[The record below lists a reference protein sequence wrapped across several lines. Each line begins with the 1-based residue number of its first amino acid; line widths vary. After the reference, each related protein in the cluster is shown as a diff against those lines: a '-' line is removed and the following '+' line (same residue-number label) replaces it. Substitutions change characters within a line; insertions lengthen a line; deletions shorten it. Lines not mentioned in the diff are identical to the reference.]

1 LSTVHDRVIAALEG
15 REPDRVPILDLVSE
29 YGAVYEILGKKRLP
43 MAWFF
48 ENPHT
53 SRFIDYAHPFLNR
66 MRVMENE
73 IERFTHDRTAA
84 SVKLGSD
91 AAWVIYAPVWRLRGA
106 KEADDYIGRRWDL
119 VPDGHGNMSTP
130 MYKGGLIGS
139 PADWDAW
146 DKRDLLRLPERANRY
161 MKQLAR
167 DFSSDLFIFT
177 SVFSGIF
184 ENTWQP
190 LGFERFAVAA
200 RREKEFVRRL
210 IRFYTDLCCVFIEA
224 VADAGI
230 PGYCY
235 GDDMAYR
242 SGPMFSPRTFEEL
255 FGDSLRRVTETAHA
269 QGMKIIVHSCGNTYK
284 LLDWFADCGFD
295 GVHPLEPT
303 AGMELAEVKEMVG
316 ERMALVGNIDVS
328 HILVDGSRE
337 EVSGAVRQA
346 IHDAGGGG
354 GYILAPNHSHGT
366 VSVERL
372 RWMMEA
378 AHQYGKYPLDDAG
391 PSADA

>member
-1 LSTVHDRVIAALEG
+1 MSIVHDRVIAALER
-15 REPDRVPILDLVSE
+15 REPDQVPTMDLVSE
-29 YGAVYEILGKKRLP
+29 YSAVYEILGKKRVP

-48 ENPHT
+48 ENPYS
-53 SRFIDYAHPFLNR
+53 SRAIDRLSPLLNR
-66 MRVMENE
+66 LRVMEKE
-73 IERFTHDRTAA
+73 IERFTYDRTAA

-91 AAWVIYAPVWRLRGA
+91 AAWVIYAPMWRLRGA
-106 KEADDYIGRRWDL
+106 KEADDYFGRRWDL
-119 VPDGHGNMSTP
+119 VTDGYGNLSTP
-130 MYKGGLIGS
+130 MYSGGLIGS

-146 DKRDLLRLPERANRY
+146 DKKPMLRLPERANRS
-161 MKQLAR
+161 MRRLAR
-167 DFSSDLFIFT
+167 DFGNDLFIFT
-177 SVFSGIF
+177 AVGSGIF
-184 ENTWQP
+184 ENSWQP

-200 RREKEFVRRL
+200 RKEKDFVRRL
-210 IRFYTDLCCVFIEA
+210 IRFYTDLCCLFIEA

-255 FGDSLRRVTETAHA
+255 FGEALCRVTETAHA
-269 QGMKIIVHSCGNTYK
+269 QGMKIIIHSCGNTYK

-303 AGMELAEVKEMVG
+303 AGMELAQVKKMIG
-316 ERMALVGNIDVS
+316 GRMCPVGNIDVS

-337 EVSGAVRQA
+337 EVFEAVKQA
-346 IHDAGGGG
+346 IRDAGAGG
-354 GYILAPNHSHGT
+354 GYILAPNHSHLT

-372 RWMMEA
+372 RWMLEA
-378 AHQYGKYPLDDAG
+378 AHQYGRYPLAV
-391 PSADA
+391 

>member
-1 LSTVHDRVIAALEG
+1 MSSVHDRVISALEG
-15 REPDRVPILDLVSE
+15 REPDRVPTLDLVSE
-29 YGAVYEILGKKRLP
+29 YSAVYEILGKKRLP
-43 MAWFF
+43 MDWLFT
-48 ENPHT
+48 NPYT
-53 SRFIDYAHPFLNR
+53 SRFIDRAYPFLNK

-73 IERFTHDRTAA
+73 IERFTYDRTAA

-91 AAWVIYAPVWRLRGA
+91 AAWVIYAPMWRLRGS
-106 KEADDYIGRRWDL
+106 KQSEDYSGRLWDL

-130 MYKGGLIGS
+130 MYIGGLIGS

-146 DKRDLLRLPERANRY
+146 DKRDLLRLPERANRF
-161 MKQLAR
+161 MKRLVR
-167 DFSSDLFIFT
+167 DFGEDLFIF
-177 SVFSGIF
+177 SAVSAGIF

-200 RREKEFVRRL
+200 RKEKDFVRRL
-210 IRFYTDLCCVFIEA
+210 IRFNTDLCCLFIEA
-224 VADAGI
+224 LADAGI

-255 FGDSLRRVTETAHA
+255 FGDSLRRVVETAHT
-269 QGMKIIVHSCGNTYK
+269 QGMKIIIHSCGNTYK

-303 AGMELAEVKEMVG
+303 AGMELARVKEMIG

-328 HILVDGSRE
+328 HVLVDGSSE
-337 EVSGAVRQA
+337 EVSDAVRQA

-372 RWMMEA
+372 RWMLEA
-378 AHQYGKYPLDDAG
+378 AHEYGSYPLEV
-391 PSADA
+391 

>member
-1 LSTVHDRVIAALEG
+1 LSIVHDRVIAALEG
-15 REPDRVPILDLVSE
+15 REPDRVPTLDLVSE
-29 YGAVYEILGKKRLP
+29 YAAVYEILGKKRLP

-53 SRFIDYAHPFLNR
+53 SRFIDHTYPLLNR
-66 MRVMENE
+66 LRVMENE
-73 IERFTHDRTAA
+73 IERFTYDRTAA

-106 KEADDYIGRRWDL
+106 KVADDYVGRLWDL
-119 VPDGHGNMSTP
+119 VPDGHGNLSTP
-130 MYKGGLIGS
+130 MYSGGLIGS
-139 PADWDAW
+139 PTDWEAW

-161 MKQLAR
+161 LKRLAR
-167 DFSSDLFIFT
+167 DLGEDLFIFT

-200 RREKEFVRRL
+200 RKEKDFVRRL
-210 IRFYTDLCCVFIEA
+210 IRFYTDLCCMFIEA
-224 VADAGI
+224 AADAGI

-303 AGMELAEVKEMVG
+303 AGMELAEVKEMIG

-337 EVSGAVRQA
+337 EVTGAVKQA
-346 IHDAGGGG
+346 IHDAGEGG

-372 RWMMEA
+372 RWMLEA
-378 AHQYGKYPLDDAG
+378 AHEYGKYPLTV
-391 PSADA
+391 

>member
-1 LSTVHDRVIAALEG
+1 MSAVHDRVIAALEG
-15 REPDRVPILDLVSE
+15 REPDRVPTMDLVSE
-29 YGAVYEILGKKRLP
+29 YGAVYEILGKKHMP
-43 MAWFF
+43 MAWLF
-48 ENPHT
+48 ENPYT
-53 SRFIDYAHPFLNR
+53 SRAIGRFSPLLNR
-66 MRVMENE
+66 LRVMENE
-73 IERFTHDRTAA
+73 VERFTYDRTAA

-91 AAWVIYAPVWRLRGA
+91 AAWVIYAPMWRLRGA

-119 VPDGHGNMSTP
+119 VPDGHGNLSTP
-130 MYKGGLIGS
+130 MYGGGLIAS

-146 DKRDLLRLPERANRY
+146 DKRDLLRLPERANRF
-161 MKQLAR
+161 MKRLER
-167 DFSSDLFIFT
+167 DFGGDLFIFT
-177 SVFSGIF
+177 AVGSGIF

-200 RREKEFVRRL
+200 RREKDFVRRL

-235 GDDMAYR
+235 GDDMSYR
-242 SGPMFSPRTFEEL
+242 SGPMFSPRMFEEL
-255 FGDSLRRVTETAHA
+255 FGESLRRVTETAHT
-269 QGMKIIVHSCGNTYK
+269 QGMKIIIHSCGNTYK

-316 ERMALVGNIDVS
+316 GRMALVGNIDVS
-328 HILVDGSRE
+328 HVLVDGSRE
-337 EVSGAVRQA
+337 EVRESVRQA
-346 IHDAGGGG
+346 IHDAGAGG

-378 AHQYGKYPLDDAG
+378 AHAYGRYPLTV
-391 PSADA
+391 